1 MKKRFLTTC
10 IAILT
15 VFVAVF
21 VLAACSSDAN
31 YDVKESSLKE
41 GGKSAAE
48 LVKEIC
54 TEHPERTMGTGKDYE
69 FLKYL
74 SGEMASYGYPA
85 AQFEADGGAEGSDSG
100 NEGTD
105 SGQGNVTLA
114 LSAASSATVT
124 VQEFRFKNYYTNSSE
139 KGYNL
144 VYTIPAATE
153 SDKNVLLLASYD
165 NCAGLEVS
173 STDMTTGQTT
183 VGVIGGQG
191 AYSNATGVA
200 TLLRLA
206 YQLADEALPYNLTI
220 AFVDCAENSWDGAN
234 ELIGSLEV
242 DKKNFICL
250 NFNRLGMGDHTY
262 IYSDENAQAYNDYFY
277 AVADKTDGG
286 KVFKDIPLNKQIAEV
301 RFVDAQKTE
310 YSHFA
315 MYGDNLMLNIRGLA
329 VASFVSFNWESFEN
343 PFYTEVAGFENIQGS
358 SADTYDNLIERLGG
372 EGKGEAVLEER
383 LNAVVLCAATAISAQ
398 NADTLFGA
406 VAESDPA
413 ASGNY
418 ADASGTWSLI
428 VKIVLIIAL
437 VAVAV
442 WLTVKC
448 RTTLA
453 KKQKEKLEKL
463 RSEAAGG
470 ARPAPRAEDIFSMGG
485 DDFKESDNDDKHD
498 GGNGGSGVS
507 GGSDGDIFE
516 GF

>member
-1 MKKRFLTTC
+1 MKKRILTTC

-15 VFVAVF
+15 VFVAVS
-21 VLAACSSDAN
+21 VLAACSSAAN
-31 YDVKESSLKE
+31 YEIKESSLKE

-54 TEHPERTMGTGKDYE
+54 EQHPERTMGTGKDYE
-69 FLKYL
+69 FLQYI

-85 AQFEADGGAEGSDSG
+85 AQFDTEGGEGEDGD
-100 NEGTD
+100 
-105 SGQGNVTLA
+105 GQGTAELSI
-114 LSAASSATVT
+114 SAASSATVI
-124 VQEFRFKNYYTNSSE
+124 VQDFEFKNYYTNSSE
-139 KGYNL
+139 NGYNL
-144 VYTIPAATE
+144 VYRIPAATE
-153 SDKNVLLLASYD
+153 SDREVLLLASYD

-173 STDMTTGQTT
+173 STDLTGGQTT
-183 VGVIGGQG
+183 VGVVGGQG

-200 TLLRLA
+200 ALLRLA
-206 YQLADEALPYNLTI
+206 YELAGEKLPYNLTI
-220 AFVDCAENSWDGAN
+220 AFVDCAENAWDGAN
-234 ELIGSLEV
+234 ELIGSLEI

-250 NFNRLGMGDHTY
+250 NFNKLGMGDYTY
-262 IYSDENAQAYNDYFY
+262 IYSDESAQAYNDYFY
-277 AVADKTDGG
+277 AVAGKTDGG

-315 MYGDNLMLNIRGLA
+315 MYGDNLMFNIHGLA

-343 PFYTEVAGFENIQGS
+343 PFYTEVAGFENILGT

-372 EGKGEAVLEER
+372 EGKGEETLAER
-383 LNAVVLCAATAISAQ
+383 LDAVVLCAAAAVSAE

-406 VAESDPA
+406 VAASDPA

-428 VKIVLIIAL
+428 VKIVIIVAL

-442 WLTVKC
+442 WLTVKF
-448 RTTLA
+448 RSALA
-453 KKQKEKLEKL
+453 KKQTEKLDKL
-463 RSEAAGG
+463 RNEAANGG
-470 ARPAPRAEDIFSMGG
+470 SAPKAEDIFSMGG
-485 DDFKESDNDDKHD
+485 DDFKESDNDKRD
-498 GGNGGSGVS
+498 GGNNGSGD
-507 GGSDGDIFE
+507 GSGDIFE